1 MSVQHPS
8 QSILTPRQPTVK
20 NTTPT
25 NQDAPFTP
33 APAETHPPA
42 DPPTPRRVPRPRLA
56 PPLLNALAGLL
67 LFTLYVTVLARND
80 IDDLMGSRALPALPG
95 GWKSLAALQVLVLL
109 LLAARILGATRLTAL
124 PMRLRSWAISHPV
137 ALAVGGLTLA
147 ALALRLFGISDNLP
161 YTSNPDEPAVADRAL
176 GILQTGDYNPHYF
189 VYPNL
194 YTYMQAAVFLPRFF
208 LLVSSGTLETLDQIV
223 PTDFYL
229 WGRLLT
235 ALLGTLTV
243 PIVFLA
249 ARRLYGITPAL
260 VAAAFMATNSVHL
273 VYSQLITTDV
283 PATFFSALSLLTI
296 ASLLPPSAAAHEPDA
311 ARHGPLPSRRL
322 YFFAGVAMG
331 LAVGTKYNSALVVLP
346 FLLAHAYAVADHTQG
361 LGHRSRTFF
370 GGRLWLALASMAGA
384 FLLTTPFA
392 LLDLPNFLNDI
403 ASVLAHYR
411 FGHLGFEGDDNW
423 RFYFGTFLQS
433 DFLPTLLSLV
443 GVIVALAC
451 RNRADLLLLS
461 FPLVFYL
468 SMSSYR
474 VNFTRNMLPI
484 IPFTSILAAMAL
496 ALAWKALL
504 AFLARRPGTE
514 RRPITRLA
522 RWLLAIIV
530 LLGLLPQT
538 AAALQRGY
546 RQTQPDTRL
555 RAAQWL
561 DANTRPGTKL
571 WLEFDTP
578 KLTPGRYLIGSG
590 QHVTEHPMD
599 WYVANRYEYLVLS
612 AGAYK
617 PVVYDRPESD
627 PSLRDAYLRFFDEN
641 RANLVVSFET
651 NKVDHPGP
659 TIQVYRTGYAPP
671 KSAKDV
677 HAQHTVNAHYHEID
691 LNAGLIS
698 LLGADFPRDIQP
710 GTPLPITL
718 YWTTDRP
725 LNTSYTVFVHLI
737 DASGNKISQI
747 DVAPRSGTYP
757 TSLWPPGEVVV
768 DEVPLTLPVELPP
781 GEYHMR
787 VGLYLQIDAGA
798 HTAFTLTNAPPNS
811 GGDYVLL
818 GPLTAR

>member
-1 MSVQHPS
+1 M
-8 QSILTPRQPTVK
+8 K
-20 NTTPT
+20 NTTHT
-25 NQDAPFTP
+25 TQDPPSTP
-33 APAETHPPA
+33 APASIDPPA
-42 DPPTPRRVPRPRLA
+42 DQHTPRRVPRPRLT
-56 PPLLNALAGLL
+56 PPLLNVLAGLL

-80 IDDLMGSRALPALPG
+80 IDDLMGSGALPALPG
-95 GWKSLAALQVLVLL
+95 GWKSLAAFQVLVLL
-109 LLAARILGATRLTAL
+109 LLATRIIGTARITVF
-124 PMRLRSWAISHPV
+124 PVRLRSWAAAHPV
-137 ALAVGGLTLA
+137 ALAVAGLTLA

-208 LLVSSGTLETLDQIV
+208 LLVSSGSLETLDQVV

-243 PIVFLA
+243 PVVFLA
-249 ARRLYGITPAL
+249 ARRLYGTTTAL
-260 VAAAFMATNSVHL
+260 IAAAFMATNSVHL

-296 ASLLPPSAAAHEPDA
+296 AWLLPPSKAAHDA
-311 ARHGPLPSRRL
+311 NPTPHSPLPSRRL
-322 YFFAGVAMG
+322 YLIAGVAMG

-346 FLLAHAYAVADHTQG
+346 FLLAHAYAVAAQTPA
-361 LGHRSRTFF
+361 LGHRLRAFF

-392 LLDLPNFLNDI
+392 LFDLPNFLNDI

-433 DFLPTLLSLV
+433 DFLPTLLALV
-443 GVIVALAC
+443 GVIVALAR

-484 IPFTSILAAMAL
+484 IPFTSILAAMSL
-496 ALAWKALL
+496 ALAWNALL
-504 AFLARRPGTE
+504 AYLAKQPGAAQ
-514 RRPITRLA
+514 RPITRLA
-522 RWLLAIIV
+522 PWLLGVIV
-530 LLGLLPQT
+530 ALGLLPQT

-578 KLTPGRYLIGSG
+578 KLAPGRYLIGSG
-590 QHVTEHPMD
+590 RHVTEHPMD
-599 WYVANRYEYLVLS
+599 WYVANRYEYLILS

-617 PVVYDRPESD
+617 PVVYDRPESN
-627 PSLRDAYLRFFDEN
+627 PPLRDAYLRFFDAN
-641 RANLVVSFET
+641 RANLLVSFET

-659 TIQVYRTGYAPP
+659 TIQVYRTGYTPP
-671 KSAKDV
+671 KSAQDV
-677 HAQHTVNAHYHEID
+677 RAQQSVNAYYHEID
-691 LNAGLIS
+691 PNSGLIT
-698 LLGADFPRDIQP
+698 LIGADFPRDIQA
-710 GTPLPITL
+710 GSSLPITL

-725 LNTSYTVFVHLI
+725 LNTNYTVFVHLV
-737 DASGNKISQI
+737 DASGNKLSQI

-757 TSLWPPGEVVV
+757 TSLWSPNEVVV
-768 DEVPLTLPVELPP
+768 DELTLTLPAALPP
-781 GEYHMR
+781 GDYSLR
-787 VGLYLQIDAGA
+787 IGLYLQQGNEA
-798 HTAFTLTNAPPNS
+798 HTAFTLTNAPRGS